1 MNNIF
6 VHLRGYN
13 GFGDKSNTKNQFKQL
28 DVIRYELVLTKS
40 GNKII
45 ASFTSGKVFM
55 TIPKTDLTEFQ
66 RVAKAT
72 LAITDPEQLV

>member
-13 GFGDKSNTKNQFKQL
+13 GFGVKANVKDQIRVL
-28 DVIRYELVLTKS
+28 DVIRYELVLKADGKS
-40 GNKII
+40 IVV
-45 ASFTSGKVFM
+45 SFTSGKVFM
-55 TIPKTDLTEFQ
+55 TIPKTDLNEFK

-72 LAITDPEQLV
+72 LAITDPKQLV

>member
-1 MNNIF
+1 MDNIF

-13 GFGDKSNTKNQFKQL
+13 GFGDKNNTKNQFKKL
-28 DVIRYELVLTKS
+28 DVIRYELVLKKD
-40 GNKII
+40 GNKIVV
-45 ASFTSGKVFM
+45 SFTSGKVFM
-55 TIPKTDLTEFQ
+55 TITKKELPEFK

>member
-13 GFGDKSNTKNQFKQL
+13 GFGAKNNTSNQYRDL

-55 TIPKTDLTEFQ
+55 TIPKANLAEFK
-66 RVAKAT
+66 RVAKLT
-72 LAITDPEQLV
+72 LAITDPNELV